1 MNFIVQFLFFYNLF
15 RKKNRVFIYL
25 ILNQKNI
32 VLIIKQLL
40 YDIII
45 SGDFMY
51 LLIVNKEKPLEK
63 PEFFVPKNLVKA
75 NMYNGREVLY

>member
-63 PEFFVPKNLVKA
+63 PEFFVPKNLVQA